1 MDNITLYS
9 DDAQTIEL
17 DRFFHL
23 YLRETIIKKIK
34 IDSFRTKFIA
44 EKILD
49 ILSKEDGFEMDKYNI
64 TKIHLSQSH
73 PMLEYQK
80 GIAIQ
85 DTMSIFNLCIERL
98 SEISYDDIKDKEIFR
113 EAATNLKKEYKDLE
127 IDLYLGLF
135 DEQVDNFLGYM
146 VALKDS
152 ELYILYFGYYID
164 EFLGDDY

>member
-1 MDNITLYS
+1 
-9 DDAQTIEL
+9 
-17 DRFFHL
+17 
-23 YLRETIIKKIK
+23 
-34 IDSFRTKFIA
+34 
-44 EKILD
+44 
-49 ILSKEDGFEMDKYNI
+49 
-64 TKIHLSQSH
+64 
-73 PMLEYQK
+73 MLEYQK

>member
-1 MDNITLYS
+1 MDNITLYN
-9 DDAQTIEL
+9 DDNQTVEL
-17 DRFFHL
+17 DKAFHL
-23 YLRETIIKKIK
+23 YLRETVIKKIK

-44 EKILD
+44 EKVLD
-49 ILSKEDGFEMDKYNI
+49 IISEKDRFEMDKCNI

-73 PMLEYQK
+73 PMLEYQR

-98 SEISYDDIKDKEIFR
+98 SEISYKDIKDEKIFS
-113 EAATNLKKEYKDLE
+113 EAATNIKEEYKDLG

-135 DEQVDNFLGYM
+135 NEEIDNFLGYM

-164 EFLGDDY
+164 EFLGDNY

>member
-9 DDAQTIEL
+9 DDTQTIEL

-34 IDSFRTKFIA
+34 IDSFHTKFIA
-44 EKILD
+44 EKVLD

-73 PMLEYQK
+73 PMLEYQR

-98 SEISYDDIKDKEIFR
+98 SEISYEDIKNEKIFS
-113 EAATNLKKEYKDLE
+113 EAATNIKEEYKDLG

-135 DEQVDNFLGYM
+135 NEEVDNFLGYM

-164 EFLGDDY
+164 EFLRDDY

>member
-9 DDAQTIEL
+9 DDTQTIEL

-49 ILSKEDGFEMDKYNI
+49 IISEKDGFEMDKYNI

-73 PMLEYQK
+73 PMLEYKK

-98 SEISYDDIKDKEIFR
+98 SEISYKDIKDEKIFS
-113 EAATNLKKEYKDLE
+113 EAATNIKEEYKDLG

-135 DEQVDNFLGYM
+135 DVKIDNFLGYM